1 MSEYTPKTWEIKHAY
16 VDTTEYVQRMEKDSN
31 RSLTEINEEFDRWLA
46 EHEAKV
52 REDYKGRVI
61 DALENA
67 KHNLDT
73 SDPFT
78 DGFLTALDEIAKIIE
93 STKKRATDS
102 FGYL

>member
-1 MSEYTPKTWEIKHAY
+1 MSEFEIREHLEHCEMIGI
-16 VDTTEYVQRMEKDSN
+16 DEKG
-31 RSLTEINEEFDRWLA
+31 FDRWLA